1 MPVAGRAKAGGRGRG
16 GRLKTEARSLKDSV
30 LAIDTR
36 AFELIGKL
44 RLKSEPSLSANGA
57 LFLNP
62 GHRPGSL
69 ESNRVVRPEGPR

>member
-1 MPVAGRAKAGGRGRG
+1 MKSKSRGQG
-16 GRLKTEARSLKDSV
+16 NCKVKNEKWGSPWNIVDSIF
-30 LAIDTR
+30 AIDTR

-69 ESNRVVRPEGPR
+69 ESNSVVRPEGPR